1 MIYRYLSRNKT
12 WKYLNVLPKL
22 VETYNATPHRS
33 LSNIAP
39 NDVNK
44 TNEAELWVYMYL
56 KPKLMN
62 VKK

>member
-1 MIYRYLSRNKT
+1 MNDAKANYVERLNRTIKTMIYRYLNRNKT

-44 TNEAELWVYMYL
+44 TN
-56 KPKLMN
+56 
-62 VKK
+62 